1 MAHMALQILV
11 GTALTDPRFC
21 HDLLNGRR
29 HTLLAEFDLTE
40 EERKAVLGVEAESIK
55 DFAAQLCEWLKAQES
70 LVSPISMTAVP
81 GPRPLRS
88 RVGPALWQ

>member
-40 EERKAVLGVEAESIK
+40 EERKAVLGV
-55 DFAAQLCEWLKAQES
+55 
-70 LVSPISMTAVP
+70 
-81 GPRPLRS
+81 
-88 RVGPALWQ
+88 